1 MFPAAL
7 RRAVLEKPVT
17 KGMDPGAAA
26 LTLRWL
32 RRESVINMALMGRT
46 EFDALQRLDDRFH
59 DYADRLGFLYCL
71 NDHWAPVSQHD
82 HFKENMPDAMDLVLE
97 ESPAVEHAFV
107 LSDEAAEM
115 IAGHSLKMLRL
126 DD

>member
-1 MFPAAL
+1 MEEKMPAS
-7 RRAVLEKPVT
+7 
-17 KGMDPGAAA
+17 M
-26 LTLRWL
+26 
-32 RRESVINMALMGRT
+32 
-46 EFDALQRLDDRFH
+46 H
-59 DYADRLGFLYCL
+59 
-71 NDHWAPVSQHD
+71 
-82 HFKENMPDAMDLVLE
+82 LVLE